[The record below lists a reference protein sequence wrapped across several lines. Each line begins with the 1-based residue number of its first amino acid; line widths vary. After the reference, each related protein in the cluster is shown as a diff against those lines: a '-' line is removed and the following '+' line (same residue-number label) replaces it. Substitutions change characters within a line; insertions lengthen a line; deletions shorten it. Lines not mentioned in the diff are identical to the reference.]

1 MVTDALVSALA
12 RMVEEAIRGDQ
23 RWIRWA
29 IETGATPV
37 KRCNCRVVIGE
48 QGCVCSVELE
58 LPRAYMIRARHRLD
72 RGEFVGLPP
81 HKRRCLLCLRGEHDL
96 DMTTRVTVV
105 AHDGRVINEYRTP
118 VAAHRSKR
126 KDRLRADKAG
136 AHLAGT
142 RESQVAAAREYEKE
156 RWRRESAP

>member
-1 MVTDALVSALA
+1 MVTDALIAALA
-12 RMVEEAIRGDQ
+12 RMVEEAIRNDQ

-48 QGCVCSVELE
+48 EGCVCSVELA
-58 LPRAYMIRARHRLD
+58 LPRAYMIRAKGRLE
-72 RGEFVGLPP
+72 RGEFVGIPP
-81 HKRRCLLCLRGEHDL
+81 NKRRCLLCLRGEHDL

-126 KDRLRADKAG
+126 KDRERAERAE
-136 AHLAGT
+136 AYLAGT
-142 RESQVAAAREYEKE
+142 HEAQVAAARDYERE
-156 RWRRESAP
+156 RWRARP